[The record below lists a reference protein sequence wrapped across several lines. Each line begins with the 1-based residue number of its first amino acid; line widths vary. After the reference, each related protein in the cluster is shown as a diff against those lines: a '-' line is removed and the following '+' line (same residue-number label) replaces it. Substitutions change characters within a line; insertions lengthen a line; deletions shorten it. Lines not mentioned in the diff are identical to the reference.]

1 MSDPNHTPLTPAEQ
15 QQAVAEIIVQ
25 AVNMAL
31 AGVKAPGR
39 ATPDDARYYAE
50 RIMELFQ

>member
-1 MSDPNHTPLTPAEQ
+1 MSDPNHTPLTPAER

-31 AGVKAPGR
+31 AGLNRPL